1 MSQVIDPVLLDS
13 TGQNIFA
20 GILAVVSAIQ
30 SRGMPSPSASNPQMD
45 GAASPGTSNDY
56 ARGDHVHPVDT
67 SRASAS
73 AVASLNNRYTDNT
86 LWISNSDAND
96 YKTSGMYA
104 MATGNANIPA
114 AWGIL
119 FVIAPRNDTIE
130 QEYRCSGN
138 IWSREFRS
146 NTWSAWTQAVKQSQL
161 AYVETGTTAS
171 QNYTAGQ
178 YISWNGIL
186 YTANQAISSGTT
198 LSAGTGGNLTE
209 CVGGGLNSLS
219 NVANANVTFSNNVT
233 GYTYQNEYHLSKS
246 GNIVATHIYMSTSS
260 IAGMG
265 TLLCTVPAAFR
276 PSVNRRIATWL
287 TYNGESKV
295 ETVFLSPT
303 GEITTA
309 SGGSNVSGFIR
320 VFGTYML

>member
-13 TGQNIFA
+13 TGQNIFT

-30 SRGMPSPSASNPQMD
+30 SRGMPSPFASNPQMD
-45 GAASPGTSNDY
+45 GTASPGTSNDY
-56 ARGDHVHPVDT
+56 ARGDHVHPE
-67 SRASAS
+67 
-73 AVASLNNRYTDNT
+73 NP
-86 LWISNSDAND
+86 ANA
-96 YKTSGMYA
+96 KTA
-104 MATGNANIPA
+104 
-114 AWGIL
+114 
-119 FVIAPRNDTIE
+119 
-130 QEYRCSGN
+130 
-138 IWSREFRS
+138 
-146 NTWSAWTQAVKQSQL
+146 QL

-171 QNYTAGQ
+171 RNYSAGQ
-178 YISWNGIL
+178 YISLNGLL
-186 YTANQAISSGTT
+186 YTADTAIANGATFYTSG
-198 LSAGTGGNLTE
+198 GNKNLTE

-219 NVANANVTFSNNVT
+219 NVTNANVTFGNNVT

-246 GNIVATHIYMSTSS
+246 GNVVTTSIYMSASS

-295 ETVFLSPT
+295 ETVFISPS

-309 SGGSNVSGFIR
+309 SGGYSVSGFIR
-320 VFGTYML
+320 IFGTYML